1 MSSALTSKAKTM
13 PFRPVVYGSS
23 HVTQLEP
30 AYNGDADL
38 RVLEMKFISER
49 GITAAMVRPEL
60 LQKLLDYRQTHATFI
75 FGGNDITFTSN
86 PWSFIAV
93 YGIVSTRS
101 RKWCFVLLRFEFCHV
116 LHSETLGRIL
126 LNLTDRLG

>member
-30 AYNGDADL
+30 VYNGDADL

-60 LQKLLDYRQTHATFI
+60 LQKLLDYRQTHSTFI

-86 PWSFIAV
+86 PMVIYRCIWNCIDKVQEMVPCAF
-93 YGIVSTRS
+93 G
-101 RKWCFVLLRFEFCHV
+101 FCHV